1 MGAGIK
7 KLQDE
12 LQIISNEI
20 HSIQDILERMDNED
34 KVLLK
39 RKKDLQYRA
48 LFYLD
53 KIENLKDAAQK
64 DGHIHG

>member
-1 MGAGIK
+1 MSSDIK

-20 HSIQDILERMDNED
+20 HSIQDILERMDND

-39 RKKDLQYRA
+39 RKKDLQYQA

-53 KIENLKDAAQK
+53 KIEHLKDAAQK